1 MLFLEK
7 QQKKPEILV
16 NKPVYLGYS
25 VLKLRNMLMYEFWY
39 DYVKPKYGKRAKLC
53 YIDTN
58 QNISLYT
65 QKQMIITNILQKMLK
80 QDLTLQIMY

>member
-1 MLFLEK
+1 
-7 QQKKPEILV
+7 
-16 NKPVYLGYS
+16 
-25 VLKLRNMLMYEFWY
+25 MLMYEFWY

-65 QKQMIITNILQKMLK
+65 QKQMIIKNILQKMLK
-80 QDLTLQIMY
+80 QDLTLQIMYQNAVASKDCYEKGKIKK